1 MPSSHYGFGNPTLH
15 LCNGQCLL
23 RTLGLSIMSRCPR
36 QKAPLHLEAVRI
48 PAGLRRKNLAFSVA
62 SLMNTEQDRPK
73 EVWLLF
79 LFNGI
84 NWPVFTIVN
93 TCVCSHTHR

>member
-1 MPSSHYGFGNPTLH
+1 MPGSHYGFGNPTLH

-23 RTLGLSIMSRCPR
+23 GSLDPSIMSRCPR

-48 PAGLRRKNLAFSVA
+48 PVGLHRDNLVFSLA

-73 EVWLLF
+73 EVCLLCFF
-79 LFNGI
+79 LM
-84 NWPVFTIVN
+84 
-93 TCVCSHTHR
+93 